1 MTVLSAPTRTNAAA
15 YRVAADCCV
24 HAWLQ
29 LGCLTRSSSNFSSFF
44 GGLPWIC
51 HSMYLVYRHTM
62 DEALLTSIVPLLK
75 RATNLYL
82 HTAQRGHVRRQ

>member
-1 MTVLSAPTRTNAAA
+1 M
-15 YRVAADCCV
+15 AADGCV
-24 HAWLQ
+24 RACAWLQ

-62 DEALLTSIVPLLK
+62 DEAVLASIVPLLK